1 MGYSLIFLQ
10 TLELLVF
17 LEELQ
22 NMDAYT
28 SGALGLNH
36 STGLYQC
43 PELILRKLLLWTHYC
58 T

>member
-1 MGYSLIFLQ
+1 
-10 TLELLVF
+10 
-17 LEELQ
+17 
-22 NMDAYT
+22 
-28 SGALGLNH
+28 LNH